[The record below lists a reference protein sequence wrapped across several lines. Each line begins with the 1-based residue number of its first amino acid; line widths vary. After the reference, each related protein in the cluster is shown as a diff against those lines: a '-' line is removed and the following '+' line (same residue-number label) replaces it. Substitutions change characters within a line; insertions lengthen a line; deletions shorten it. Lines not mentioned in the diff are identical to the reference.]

1 MVLIFKGYPLFLS
14 QYYVSVNIIAGNV
27 SPTKLTLTK
36 TALESNEQTQIQ
48 NISREDILGD
58 LSNN

>member
-36 TALESNEQTQIQ
+36 TALESN
-48 NISREDILGD
+48 DIK
-58 LSNN
+58 